1 MWPFLKRLFNSLE
14 QTPEIATRSKKRSA
28 PSDPPKMFADEWE
41 AIVKAEAERQAKKQ
55 NFIGPP
61 RPRYPRVYVD
71 PRGQIV
77 GRGTFPGMLIVG
89 STTVMFNEDGPEW
102 RVVGFDRRDK
112 EQRSIVNVEAVR
124 DGER

>member
-1 MWPFLKRLFNSLE
+1 
-14 QTPEIATRSKKRSA
+14 
-28 PSDPPKMFADEWE
+28 MFTDECE
-41 AIVKAEAERQAKKQ
+41 AIVKAEADRQAKKQ

-89 STTVMFNEDGPEW
+89 ATTIMFNEDGPEW
-102 RVVGFDRRDK
+102 RVVGFDRRDR
-112 EQRSIVNVEAVR
+112 EQRSIVNVEPVGE
-124 DGER
+124 GER